1 MTVINDELVIR
12 AVNEYGRLHSL
23 PQNPFAVTDLDDA
36 MDTIEKKLGL
46 TRDEALIVFKR
57 AVGLGLV
64 EDVDGVIQLKKPRY

>member
-46 TRDEALIVFKR
+46 TSDEALIVFKR